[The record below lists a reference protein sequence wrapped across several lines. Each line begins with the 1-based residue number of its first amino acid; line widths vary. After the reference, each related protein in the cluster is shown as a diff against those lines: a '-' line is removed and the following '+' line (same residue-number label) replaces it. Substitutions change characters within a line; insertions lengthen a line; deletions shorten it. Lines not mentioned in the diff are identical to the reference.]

1 MIGLAPKTLSIFEAV
16 SNLSCIQNFVLVG
29 GTSIALQINHRIS
42 EDLDFCKWVPI
53 SNVANGIEV
62 TTIEQELKRTFG
74 DIRTNQLSFDQV
86 DFYVQGVKLTFFN
99 EVGFNVPNFES
110 ITLHG
115 NIKGV
120 PLGVIGSM
128 KIKTMFERNT
138 FRDYYDVF
146 VLLKEGIVSLDQLIK
161 SSISYHSKLKEKMII
176 NRLKRWELVDEEKGF
191 NQLSPKYQVGTR
203 EIGDYLNTIINR
215 FAE

>member
-16 SNLSCIQNFVLVG
+16 STLSCIRNFVLVG
-29 GTSIALQINHRIS
+29 GTSIALQINHRLS
-42 EDLDFCKWVPI
+42 EDLDFCKWVPL

-74 DIRTNQLSFDQV
+74 DTKTNQLSFDQV

-99 EVGFNVPNFES
+99 EVGFNVPNFHP
-110 ITLHG
+110 ITLQG

-120 PLGVIGSM
+120 PLDVIGSM

-146 VLLKEGIVSLDQLIK
+146 VLLKEGIVSIDQLIK

-176 NRLKRWELVDEEKGF
+176 NRLQRWEQVNEEKGF
-191 NQLSPKYQVGTR
+191 VHLSPKYNVSVK
-203 EIGDYLNTIINR
+203 EIGEFFNKLTSK
-215 FAE
+215 